1 MKIKTMQKEFLA
13 TYTKKDEATLAY
25 FIGDLENYELSY
37 PEVHKRFN
45 KIYNKN
51 LVSKKDIYETQ
62 FPKIY
67 STLYNYIINGVKVQ
81 FYSKNPKLDRT
92 TMHYPSTI
100 RVQGLGKNIEKLVK
114 NMKKRFHM
122 ESYI

>member
-1 MKIKTMQKEFLA
+1 MKVRTTRKEFLA

-45 KIYNKN
+45 KIYNK
-51 LVSKKDIYETQ
+51 
-62 FPKIY
+62 
-67 STLYNYIINGVKVQ
+67 NGVKVQ